1 MDVVIYNDLLAAPDA
16 EMDRQLLQGTG
27 ANGQHLGIR
36 LVTGRETVSY
46 TASTPSG
53 LLQRFSKVYSGISQV
68 ASTRFLNADTI
79 VLHPRRGAWLAKE
92 LSATMPLFQQ
102 GQLTQAIGQQD
113 GGFVTS
119 FGGLAV
125 VLDPNIG
132 TTYGAGTNEDEVYIV
147 RSAHYLLMESDA
159 VFVRF
164 DEVLSQTLTVRSL
177 VQLLRAAPVPQGDV
191 RPFRHRLAKPG
202 LLDGRQTRVES
213 TIWSQRALRSC
224 HRVNPCSTRKRARVG
239 GRPSHKLDSDS
250 RQLGGACA

>member
-1 MDVVIYNDLLAAPDA
+1 
-16 EMDRQLLQGTG
+16 MDRQLLQGTG

-53 LLQRFSKVYSGISQV
+53 AALLPKVYSGISQV

-147 RSAHYLLMESDA
+147 RSADYLLMESDA

-164 DEVLSQTLTVRSL
+164 DEVLSQTLTVRSFSFF
-177 VQLLRAAPVPQGDV
+177 VP
-191 RPFRHRLAKPG
+191 HRFPKATCVLSGTGLAKPG
-202 LLDGRQTRVES
+202 LLDGGRHE
-213 TIWSQRALRSC
+213 WSRRSGHNGRC
-224 HRVNPCSTRKRARVG
+224 ARVI
-239 GRPSHKLDSDS
+239 
-250 RQLGGACA
+250 A